1 MKTNELRYNQIQ
13 NLLEYQERC
22 LLLNEKPYID
32 GIFGYK
38 IVKKGK
44 KKRKYDVILTEIN
57 DSYKC
62 NSLIIPSI
70 FNKIDYKILL
80 YYGYTFIDFGN
91 IESLPNNLCQGLDF
105 LKEVKGSKVY
115 NIGVSCFFSCKN
127 LTKID
132 FPVLN
137 SVHHHAFFNT
147 SIKEFNQPKVSYIEE
162 EVFKLN
168 GNIKEFIV
176 DKMIDKSKDLFSIDS
191 LKYFKVNSMK
201 LSTLE
206 SIFVRS
212 YYKISSI
219 YLNVNHAYINSL
231 LYFDAFSFNSE
242 KVLDAILEGFN
253 YNIRNA
259 SHLSDSEKD
268 ILYKY
273 STKEIEFVRTL
284 YNNIKSDRLK
294 DSELEFIKNNP
305 WIYDISNIGLSLTIY
320 NLFFKHLKNSSN
332 IIHIN
337 ICCSYQIKRLKLMG
351 LKNNEI
357 KTYLQLQSK
366 YLIGVQDEN

>member
-13 NLLEYQERC
+13 SLLQYQERC

-32 GIFGYK
+32 GIFGFK

-62 NSLIIPSI
+62 KILKIPSI
-70 FNKIDYKILL
+70 FNKIYDNINL
-80 YYGYTFIDFGN
+80 YDGYTFIDFGN
-91 IESLPNNLCQGLDF
+91 IESLPNSLCMGLDF
-105 LKEVKGSKVY
+105 LSEVKGDNVY
-115 NIGVSCFFSCKN
+115 NIGHSCFFSCHN
-127 LTKID
+127 LIKID
-132 FPVLN
+132 FPLLN

-168 GNIKEFIV
+168 SHIKEFIV
-176 DKMIDKSKDLFSIDS
+176 DKMIDRSNDLFSIDS

-201 LSTLE
+201 LSTFE
-206 SIFVRS
+206 SLFMRN
-212 YYKISSI
+212 YNKIYSV
-219 YLNVNHAYINSL
+219 YFMVNYAYINNL
-231 LYFDAFSFNSE
+231 LCFDVFSFNSE
-242 KVLDAILEGFN
+242 KVLDAILERFT
-253 YNIRNA
+253 YNITNA
-259 SHLSDSEKD
+259 YHLSESEKD

-273 STKEIEFVRTL
+273 STKEIEFVRKL

-294 DSELEFIKNNP
+294 DSELKFIKNNH
-305 WIYDISNIGLSLTIY
+305 WVYDISNIGLSLTIY
-320 NLFFKHLKNSSN
+320 NLFFKYLRNGNN

-337 ICCSYQIKRLKLMG
+337 ICCSSQIKRLKLMS
-351 LKNNEI
+351 LKSREI
-357 KTYLQLQSK
+357 KDYLYIQSK
-366 YLIGVQDEN
+366 YLIGV